1 MCNCFLECKNFK
13 GDLIEYK
20 CLCCKKNYRQ
30 KFDGMLKERF
40 FNTYKCSDHDN
51 NKFILLL
58 QKGVYPYKYMDD
70 WKKLTE
76 TSLPEKKDFYSHLDM
91 EDITDTDYMHA
102 KSVRKDFEN
111 KNLGEYQD
119 LYVQS
124 DILLSADVFE
134 NCRNMSYDIFLKL
147 MFSILKNYM
156 NFIMIYCFYQE
167 E

>member
-70 WKKLTE
+70 WEKLNE

-91 EDITDTDYMHA
+91 GDITDTDYMHA
-102 KSVRKDFEN
+102 KSVCKDFEN

-119 LYVQS
+119 LHVQS

-134 NCRNMSYDIFLKL
+134 NCRNMCLTIF
-147 MFSILKNYM
+147 FWS
-156 NFIMIYCFYQE
+156 
-167 E
+167 